1 MDMFKKGFLAVFLGM
16 MLSAS
21 LAFAGDKIN
30 INTATMEQLQTL
42 SGVGQSTAMA
52 IIKYR
57 EKNGAFTA
65 VEQLA
70 DVKGIG
76 DKKLNKWSESISVK
90 DSEL

>member
-1 MDMFKKGFLAVFLGM
+1 MFKKGFLAVLLAI

-42 SGVGQSTAMA
+42 NGVGQSTAMA

-57 EKNGAFTA
+57 EENGAFKA

-70 DVKGIG
+70 NVKGIG
-76 DKKLNKWSESISVK
+76 EKKVSKWSESLSVK
-90 DSEL
+90 DSGL